1 MKRLHVQLVVAFVSV
16 TLLAIALTTV
26 PQVSGIVRENLLLP
40 AAERSSFSPGRL
52 GRAFFGEGYLP
63 PGPFGRMGM
72 HAEQMPGGP
81 VNVEAI
87 NGNWVAMHDMTAF
100 IRSSLESRAALLAG
114 SVLLALAAA
123 VVLALVLAQAISR
136 PIRTVATAA
145 DRVAA
150 GDLSVR
156 VPSSQERASRGDETA
171 RLGLSFN
178 VMADGLERLERQR
191 KDMVADVAH
200 ELRTPLTVLR
210 GRLEAVQDGV
220 VPFDPAEVD
229 DMLAQVLLLTRLV
242 EDLQVLS
249 MADSGHLTLN
259 LVTADLAELVRTAA
273 AAQEHRAA
281 DKGLRLVV
289 TAPEPLLVRADRE
302 RLLQVL
308 GNLLDNA
315 VRHTP
320 VGGTITLSARR
331 AGDDAVISVAD
342 TGPGVPES
350 ECGRVFERFYRAD
363 GSRGR
368 SSGGSGLGLSIVKA
382 IVELHKGRVAIDGA
396 EGNGTEITVTLPA
409 SGTGS

>member
-63 PGPFGRMGM
+63 LGPFGRIGM
-72 HAEQMPGGP
+72 QAEQIPGGP
-81 VNVEAI
+81 VTGEAVT
-87 NGNWVAMHDMTAF
+87 GNWVAMHDMMAF
-100 IRSSLESRAALLAG
+100 MRGSLENRAALLAG
-114 SVLLALAAA
+114 SVLLALAVA
-123 VVLALVLAQAISR
+123 VVLALLLARAISR

-156 VPSSQERASRGDETA
+156 VPSTRQRAGGSDETA

-210 GRLEAVQDGV
+210 GRLEALQDGV

-229 DMLAQVLLLTRLV
+229 DMMAQVLLLTRLV
-242 EDLQVLS
+242 EDLRVLS
-249 MADSGHLTLN
+249 LADSGQLTLD
-259 LVTADLAELVRTAA
+259 LRTVDLAELVRTAA
-273 AAQEHRAA
+273 AAQERRAA
-281 DKGLRLVV
+281 DKGLGVVV
-289 TAPEPLLVRADRE
+289 TATEPVLVHGDRE

-320 VGGTITLSARR
+320 AGGTITLSARR
-331 AGDDAVISVAD
+331 AAGDAVIGVAD

-350 ECGRVFERFYRAD
+350 ERERVFERFYRAD

-368 SSGGSGLGLSIVKA
+368 SGGGSGLGLSIVKA
-382 IVELHKGRVAIDGA
+382 IVTLHGGTVAMEGA
-396 EGNGTEITVTLPA
+396 EGGGTEITVALPVTGTA
-409 SGTGS
+409 S